1 VKAMIAISW
10 KFKTHDGAHT
20 PQILVEKGHLSI
32 VLFNV
37 SFHNKFV
44 LRSSISAK
52 LKASSQFE

>member
-1 VKAMIAISW
+1 MMELII
-10 KFKTHDGAHT
+10 
-20 PQILVEKGHLSI
+20 PQILVDKGILSI

-52 LKASSQFE
+52 LKASSQFGLVCEYL

>member
-1 VKAMIAISW
+1 MRELR
-10 KFKTHDGAHT
+10 T
-20 PQILVEKGHLSI
+20 PQILVEKGILSI

-52 LKASSQFE
+52 LKASSQFGLVCE